1 MHDFEAFIAK
11 RFSALLPYP
20 GKTSDAMAYSLL
32 HHGGKRVRP
41 KLVIDTAASYGIDP
55 SISYDLSM
63 AVECI
68 HTYSLIHDD
77 LPCMD
82 DDTLRRGVPTN
93 HVIYGP
99 DNATL
104 AGDGLNTLAFE
115 VIATSTVLNDHQKV
129 AATSTLARMANGM
142 VYGQC
147 IDLASEHTQIDAQ
160 TLLKLHQYK
169 TGCLLS
175 AALMLGGIAS
185 SHDEDLSALENI
197 GYDLGIAFQ
206 FQDDIFDV
214 TKDEVTLGKNN
225 SDVRNE
231 KSTSVS
237 LFGLTKAKTMM
248 QDYYDHALDLV
259 ETTLHLAD
267 PKPLQDFIHALIK
280 RDH

>member
-1 MHDFEAFIAK
+1 MQEFEAYLNQ
-11 RFSALLPYP
+11 RFHILIPYP
-20 GKTSDAMAYSLL
+20 GQTSEAMAYSLL
-32 HHGGKRVRP
+32 NHGGKRVRP
-41 KLVIDTAASYGIDP
+41 QLVIDTAKAYGIDP
-55 SISYDLSM
+55 KQSYDLAM
-63 AVECI
+63 ALECI

-82 DDTLRRGVPTN
+82 NDTLRRGVPTN
-93 HVIYGP
+93 HVVYGA
-99 DNATL
+99 NMATL

-115 VIATSTVLNDHQKV
+115 VISTSNDLSDHQKV
-129 AATSTLARMANGM
+129 LAISSLSRMANGM

-147 IDLASEHTQIDAQ
+147 IDLSSEHTQIDAQ
-160 TLLKLHQYK
+160 KLLKLHQYK

-175 AALMLGGIAS
+175 AGLMLGGIIAN
-185 SHDEDLSALENI
+185 HDEDLPSLENI

-214 TKDEVTLGKNN
+214 TKDETILGKNN

-237 LFGLTKAKTMM
+237 LFGLTKAQSMM
-248 QDYYDHALDLV
+248 KDYYDHALNLV
-259 ETTLHLAD
+259 ETTLHVND
-267 PKPLQDFIHALIK
+267 PKPLVDFIHTLIT

>member
-1 MHDFEAFIAK
+1 MHEFEQYLK
-11 RFSALLPYP
+11 HRFYSLVPYP
-20 GKTSDAMAYSLL
+20 GKTSEAMAYSLL
-32 HHGGKRVRP
+32 NHGGKRVRP
-41 KLVIDTAASYGIDP
+41 KLVMDTAKAYGIDP
-55 SISYDLSM
+55 KQVYDLAM
-63 AVECI
+63 ALECI

-82 DDTLRRGVPTN
+82 NDTLRRGVPTN
-93 HVIYGP
+93 HMVYGA
-99 DNATL
+99 NMATL

-115 VIATSTVLNDHQKV
+115 VIATSMDLNDHQKV
-129 AATSTLARMANGM
+129 LASSCLSRMANGM

-147 IDLASEHTQIDAQ
+147 IDLSSEHITIDEQ

-175 AALMLGGIAS
+175 AALMLGGIGA
-185 SHDEDLSALENI
+185 SHDEDLPSLENI

-214 TKDEVTLGKNN
+214 TKDETTLGKNN
-225 SDVRNE
+225 SDIRNE

-237 LFGLTKAKTMM
+237 LFGLTKAQSIMN
-248 QDYYDHALDLV
+248 DYYRHALDLV

-267 PKPLQDFIHALIK
+267 PKPLSDFIHTLIN